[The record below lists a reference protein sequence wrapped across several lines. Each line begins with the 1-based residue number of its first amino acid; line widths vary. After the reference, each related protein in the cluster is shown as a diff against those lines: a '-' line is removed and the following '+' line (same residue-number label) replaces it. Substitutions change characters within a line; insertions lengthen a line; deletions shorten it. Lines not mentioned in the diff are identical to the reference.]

1 MAADPER
8 QAWNSY
14 FWPGTDVLQNNL
26 GIRDPEAL
34 AQVEYQITAGRERGI
49 ESGQLPIEGETSA
62 DRLMSIHNTLF
73 GEVYPWAGE
82 YRTVNM
88 QKGSHGFG
96 DHASMGMYMRQLDG
110 KINRF
115 DWGNASFDEKVDK
128 LGELHTDLNFAHPFR
143 EGNGRTARLFMAD
156 LASSHGV
163 ELNFD
168 EVDKPTWNEA
178 SAATYLDPAG
188 IRMDPTPMQE
198 VYRRISAPS
207 TQSSPQDTATT
218 DSKSGPEAYLT
229 TEHSQVVEAPEL
241 SALEPDTGEVTD
253 EGLYR
258 SPSSSPIS
266 GEHGPSV
273 GLDEGYG
280 AGFEL

>member
-8 QAWNSY
+8 EAWFSY
-14 FWPGTDVLQNNL
+14 FWPGTEVLRNTL
-26 GIRDPEAL
+26 DIRDPVLLDRVEHKQTALGEEA
-34 AQVEYQITAGRERGI
+34 IK
-49 ESGQLPIEGETSA
+49 SGEVAVGGKTSA
-62 DRLMSIHNTLF
+62 QRLSSIHSTLF

-96 DHASMGMYMRQLDG
+96 DHNSMGMYMRQLDG
-110 KINRF
+110 AINRF
-115 DWGNASFDEKVDK
+115 DWDSASFNEKVDK

-143 EGNGRTARLFMAD
+143 EGNGRTSRLFMAD
-156 LASSHGV
+156 LAGKHGV

-207 TQSSPQDTATT
+207 TPSSPQDTATSGP
-218 DSKSGPEAYLT
+218 DSGPEVQLT
-229 TEHSQVVEAPEL
+229 AEQYRGVEAPEL
-241 SALEPDTGEVTD
+241 SALEPDTGEAVD
-253 EGLYR
+253 NRPSR
-258 SPSSSPIS
+258 SPNSSPVS
-266 GEHGPSV
+266 GDHGPSA
-273 GLDEGYG
+273 GMDDSHG
-280 AGFEL
+280 ADFEL